1 MRTLGA
7 VTKSATPASMRI
19 GALAELTGVTTRT
32 IRYYESLGLLPE
44 PERRGTQRYY
54 SEDDVARLRRIE
66 LHKELG
72 LSLDEIIE
80 VAGAYAEDPTA
91 AKRKVAEV
99 LRRHLAETD
108 RRLAGLKAFRKELLF
123 RIDLVDA
130 HIEKEERARRRGT
143 SRKVV

>member
-1 MRTLGA
+1 
-7 VTKSATPASMRI
+7 MRI
-19 GALAELTGVTTRT
+19 GDLAKTAAVTTRT
-32 IRYYESLGLLPE
+32 IRYYESLGLLPV

-54 SEDDVARLRRIE
+54 TDDDVARLRRIE

-80 VAGAYAEDPTA
+80 VAGAYADGPAA

-108 RRLAGLKAFRKELLF
+108 RRLAALKTFRRELLF

-130 HIEKEERARRRGT
+130 YVEKEERARSRRT